1 MFGWSPSLDTR
12 GWMKMRHK
20 VILGTLVCNLCCFA
34 ALLSPA
40 YAETASQFVL
50 KTSAAE
56 STGEF
61 TVTLQGTDMQDLY
74 AYEAKISFDA
84 SKLDVVKADSKIAG
98 FSISPIVK
106 DNQVTFAH
114 TKVGKVSGEKGN
126 LDIGTITF
134 KAKKAGTSHLIW
146 TSMKIVDQNLKDQTI
161 ALDKSS
167 DFTKIFSDLVG
178 HWAKTDVM
186 AMVDKSI
193 VEGMDDDHFAP
204 DATVTRA
211 QFATLIARALD
222 LKSSTVQSRST
233 VQSPFSDVAA
243 GSWYEDTV
251 KKVYAAGLING
262 VSDREFAP
270 EKKITRE
277 EMAAML
283 MRAKSHVTGMR
294 IEDMT
299 SSSTLAFTDEDV
311 ISDWARK
318 VVQLAVDA
326 GLMNGRTAEEFA
338 PQGQATRAEAVVV
351 LKRLLA
357 GS

>member
-1 MFGWSPSLDTR
+1 
-12 GWMKMRHK
+12 MRRK
-20 VILGTLVCNLCCFA
+20 IILGTLVCNLCCFA

-40 YAETASQFVL
+40 YAENASQFVL
-50 KTSAAE
+50 KTSATE
-56 STGEF
+56 STDEF
-61 TVTLQGTDMQDLY
+61 TVTMQGTNIQDLY
-74 AYEAKISFDA
+74 GYEAKISFDA
-84 SKLDVVKADSKIAG
+84 SKLDVVKANTKIEG

-106 DNQVTFAH
+106 NNEVIFAH
-114 TKVGKVSGEKGN
+114 TKVGNVSGEKGN

-134 KAKKAGTSHLIW
+134 KAKKAGTSHLTW
-146 TSMKIVDQNLKDQTI
+146 TSMKIVDHNLQSQSIT
-161 ALDKSS
+161 LDKLS

-178 HWAKTDVM
+178 HWAQSDVM
-186 AMVDKSI
+186 SMVDKNI
-193 VEGMDDDHFAP
+193 VDGMDDDHFAP
-204 DATVTRA
+204 DVTVTRA

-222 LKSSTVQSRST
+222 LKNNAVQT
-233 VQSPFSDVAA
+233 PFSDVAA
-243 GSWYEDTV
+243 HSWYEETV

-270 EKKITRE
+270 EKNITRE

-299 SSSTLAFTDEDV
+299 SSSSLPFSDEDI
-311 ISDWARK
+311 ISDWAKK
-318 VVQLAVDA
+318 VVQLAVDS
-326 GLMNGRTAEEFA
+326 GLMNGRTTDEFA

>member
-1 MFGWSPSLDTR
+1 
-12 GWMKMRHK
+12 MRHK
-20 VILGTLVCNLCCFA
+20 IILGTLVCNLCCFA

-50 KTSAAE
+50 KTSATE

-61 TVTLQGTDMQDLY
+61 TLTLQGTDMQDLY

-84 SKLDVVKADSKIAG
+84 SKLDVVKADTKIAG

-106 DNQVTFAH
+106 NNQVTFAH

-134 KAKKAGTSHLIW
+134 KAKKAGTSHLTW
-146 TSMKIVDQNLKDQTI
+146 TSMKIVDQNLKNQTI

-167 DFTKIFSDLVG
+167 DFTKIFGDLVG
-178 HWAKTDVM
+178 HWAKDDVV

-193 VEGMDDDHFAP
+193 VEGMDDNHFAP

-211 QFATLIARALD
+211 QFATLISRALD
-222 LKSSTVQSRST
+222 LKSSM

-262 VSDREFAP
+262 VSDHEFAP

-294 IEDMT
+294 IEEMT
-299 SSSTLAFTDEDV
+299 SSSSLAFNDEDV
-311 ISDWARK
+311 ISDWAKK

-326 GLMNGRTAEEFA
+326 GLMNGRTAEKFA